1 MLEILTTAASPPS
14 FGAGGGDEWCYRRFL
29 PSSQRGH
36 HRGPVKYFFGLLA
49 IVGVVGG
56 ATVAGYRAWDKATH
70 TREDNGGVLTA
81 GPSTT
86 APSDSLLPAKGQVA
100 LVGGVTGMHI
110 DGATVDN
117 LPMPI
122 TVTTADRGVGGA
134 TITPVEVDGHTTS
147 IDWQAGQPM
156 PISGDGGNLLLKGVT
171 IDAGSDGISIVLD
184 GTQSMTPGTY
194 KIDTSVAVGSTPM
207 DRVTFSAT
215 DKTTAK
221 FRGTASAPYGEPLH
235 AQGAG
240 SLSLDGKV
248 TVTHPDG
255 STTEAT
261 HLELDQGLY
270 RLTLTPTPQGDFNLQ
285 ALLQG
290 NVK

>member
-1 MLEILTTAASPPS
+1 M
-14 FGAGGGDEWCYRRFL
+14 
-29 PSSQRGH
+29 
-36 HRGPVKYFFGLLA
+36 KYFFGLLA
-49 IVGVVGG
+49 IVGVVAGV
-56 ATVAGYRAWDKATH
+56 TVAGYRAWDKATH
-70 TREDNGGVLTA
+70 TRDDNGGVLTG

-86 APSDSLLPAKGQVA
+86 APANSLLPAKGQVA
-100 LVGGVTGMHI
+100 LVGGVTAMHI

-122 TVTTADRGVGGA
+122 TVTVADRGVGGA
-134 TITPVEVDGHTTS
+134 TITPVDVNGKTTS

-156 PISGDGGNLLLKGVT
+156 PISGDGGNLLLKGVA
-171 IDAGSDGISIVLD
+171 IDASPDGVSIVLD

-194 KIDTSVAVGSTPM
+194 RITTSVAVGSTPR
-207 DRVTFSAT
+207 DSVTFDAS

-221 FRGTASAPYGEPLH
+221 FRGTASVPHEGPLH
-235 AQGAG
+235 TEGAG
-240 SLSLDGKV
+240 SITLDGKV

-255 STTEAT
+255 STTQAT

-270 RLTLTPTPQGDFNLQ
+270 RVTLTPTPGGDFILQ

-290 NVK
+290 DVK